1 MDRTPDDRSPMAQA
15 MAWAARIT
23 TISLEM
29 ALPGLGGYWI
39 DRRLGTKLVFTLIGV
54 SLGMIVGGWHLMQ
67 ITRQNGSGG
76 TD

>member
-1 MDRTPDDRSPMAQA
+1 MAQA